1 MHDCDDTC
9 GCGRPD
15 DACGCGTGCGDGCGS
30 GCCGG
35 CGAPSLPDDG
45 RDKIAMFVVGP
56 IETNCYAYVSD
67 GECLVVDPGAS
78 GEKVA
83 QHLPSGVRVTHVVA
97 THGHGDHVG
106 GVAALVRA
114 TGASYAICAD
124 DDEMA
129 RHAGEVG
136 ELGRAYDENAPAP
149 DALLDEGDV
158 VEVGTARFRVM
169 RTPGHTAGSICL
181 VGEGTAE
188 HVAFVGDTLFC
199 GACGRTD
206 LAGGDDAAMRASLA
220 RLAREV
226 HPHTNLFCG
235 HGEITTMEDELATN
249 PYLLQVL

>member
-1 MHDCDDTC
+1 MSSTNRFGADGPRAEKGRELDDSVDEV
-9 GCGRPD
+9 RH
-15 DACGCGTGCGDGCGS
+15 
-30 GCCGG
+30 
-35 CGAPSLPDDG
+35 
-45 RDKIAMFVVGP
+45 FVVGP
-56 IETNCYAYVSD
+56 IQTNCYAYVSD

-83 QHLPSGVRVTHVVA
+83 QHLPDGVRVTHVVA

-114 TGASYAICAD
+114 TGASYAICAG

-169 RTPGHTAGSICL
+169 RTPGHTPGSVCL

-206 LAGGDDAAMRASLA
+206 LAGGDDAAMRESLA